1 MTLLLRAASVVGPRS
16 RGGRVLVQTRI
27 PDHRVL
33 RAATRAQPEVFTN
46 EELALRS
53 SAGLPPFRGLAM
65 VRGAGADEFLKPLKD
80 RLDVEVVGPDREG
93 RLLVKGEDRRSVA
106 DVLSAL
112 PRPKGARVSVW
123 VDPVRA

>member
-1 MTLLLRAASVVGPRS
+1 MTLLLRAAAIVGPRD
-16 RGGRVLVQTRI
+16 GEGRVLVQTRI

-33 RAATRAQPEVFTN
+33 RAATRAQPEVFTD

-65 VRGAGADEFLKPLKD
+65 ISGTGADEFASPLND
-80 RLDVEVVGPDREG
+80 RLDVEVVGPDRDG
-93 RLLVKGEDRRSVA
+93 RLLVKGDDRRSVA
-106 DVLSAL
+106 KVLSSL
-112 PRPKGARVSVW
+112 PRPKGGRVSVW